1 MIVKLR
7 VIIELDCAGCAVKI
21 EDAAKATAGVK
32 DCVVNFMMGKMYVE
46 FDGKPDVKTV
56 MSEVYKN
63 CKKVESDCEIEL
75 NE

>member
-1 MIVKLR
+1 
-7 VIIELDCAGCAVKI
+7 
-21 EDAAKATAGVK
+21 
-32 DCVVNFMMGKMYVE
+32 MMGKMYVE

>member
-1 MIVKLR
+1 MKKSYH
-7 VIIELDCAGCAVKI
+7 IELDCASCAVKI

-32 DCVVNFMMGKMYVE
+32 DCVVNFMMGKMCVE
-46 FDGKPDVKTV
+46 FEGKPDVKTV
-56 MSEVYKN
+56 MHEVYKN